1 VLTRRIS
8 GSIGDTASPPREW
21 RASFNPEGES
31 MQLDV
36 FMAEVFGTMILILLG
51 DGVVAGVLLAKSKS
65 NNSGWVVITF
75 AWAFAVFAGVVVA
88 GPFSGA
94 HLNPAVTIGIYANDL
109 LAGNE
114 IDAALFGTYIA
125 GEMIGAMIGAFLVF
139 LHYYPHWAVTEDPG
153 LKLAVFSTGPA
164 IRNTVWNFWSEV
176 VGTFV
181 LVFVIFCFGNNA
193 GPETGGLASLGALP
207 VAFLVLVIGMSLGGT
222 TGYAINPARDLGPR
236 IMHAILPIPG
246 KGSSDWAYS
255 WIPVVGPLVGGVVA
269 AIVYQ
274 LIFVTTIVDAA
285 AA

>member
-1 VLTRRIS
+1 
-8 GSIGDTASPPREW
+8 
-21 RASFNPEGES
+21 
-31 MQLDV
+31 MQLDI

-51 DGVVAGVLLAKSKS
+51 DGVVAGVLLAKSKA
-65 NNSGWVVITF
+65 NASGWIVITM
-75 AWAFAVFAGVVVA
+75 AWAFAVFSGVVVA

-94 HLNPAVTIGIYANDL
+94 HLNPAVTLGLAVNSV
-109 LAGNE
+109 LAGGTL
-114 IDAALFGTYIA
+114 DAALFGTYIA

-164 IRNTVWNFWSEV
+164 IRNTVWNFLSEV

-181 LVFVIFCFGNNA
+181 LVFVIFAFGNWV
-193 GPETGGLASLGALP
+193 GPETGGLAALGALP
-207 VAFLVLVIGMSLGGT
+207 VAFLVLVIGLALGGT

-236 IMHAILPIPG
+236 IMHQILPIPG

-269 AIVYQ
+269 AVVYQ
-274 LIFVTTIVDAA
+274 LIFVTTIVEAA
-285 AA
+285 S